1 MLDETIEHLGS
12 GRVAAFV
19 AEPIGGATTG
29 ASVPPDDYWPA
40 VAEVCRRH
48 GVLLVADEVM
58 TGFGRTGAWFA
69 CDHWGV
75 QPDVL
80 VAGKGASSG
89 YWPLG
94 LAIASGT
101 VHDTVRAGGGFV
113 HGFTWSHHPA
123 GAAVGLAVLTRIVE
137 DGLVERSRVLGARL
151 LDELRAALADVAI
164 VGDVRGKGLLVG
176 IELVADRD
184 TKEPFPRAAGVVE
197 QVTRV
202 AKDLGLLVYPS
213 TGCANGVDGDLFLI
227 GPPLVITDDQLATIV
242 TRTHT
247 AARPRLALE
256 SDSMGPRLSGGGR
269 RPWVR
274 RISVR
279 RSSGMARASWPAWPT
294 TVSAATRLLIT
305 ASSVASTAAAKN
317 GFSASSASWS
327 RRTTSEPPAR
337 GRRVPVLNATKISPL
352 PWCATEPVRARP
364 SPARRASRSSW
375 CDDIGASV
383 ASTTMQLPAGSS
395 RANCQPPAAN
405 SRPTGTPSTVRSAP
419 DAEVGQ
425 HERTEPVADEVTCRD
440 ADPIPPLNPRQHI
453 PVPAPTAPSTT
464 GPRVGTA
471 RRRDGARRRQP
482 PPPAPNDR
490 RSATSRRTP
499 RPSG

>member
-1 MLDETIEHLGS
+1 MRRGRALSEHVYSRAAGLPVAVAAHGCEIVDANGNRYLDACSGAIAVNLGHGDPFVIDALTRQLRTVDSVHATTFTTETLEAYANALAPLVPVRDARIFPVSGGSEAIETACKLARAFHLARGEPDRHLVLARHSSYHGNTRGALDLSGRDPLRAPYLPWLGLTERGPAMYPYRVPLSGEEHAARLDETIEHLGPD
-12 GRVAAFV
+12 RVAAFV

-48 GVLLVADEVM
+48 GVLLITDEVM

-94 LAIASGT
+94 LTIASGT

-123 GAAVGLAVLTRIVE
+123 GAAVGHAVLTRIID
-137 DGLVERSRVLGARL
+137 DGLVEHSRVLGARL

-184 TKEPFPRAAGVVE
+184 TKEPFPRAAGVAE
-197 QVTRV
+197 QVTRA

-227 GPPLVITDDQLATIV
+227 GPPLVITDAELTTIV

-247 AARPRLALE
+247 AL
-256 SDSMGPRLSGGGR
+256 
-269 RPWVR
+269 
-274 RISVR
+274 
-279 RSSGMARASWPAWPT
+279 T
-294 TVSAATRLLIT
+294 TL
-305 ASSVASTAAAKN
+305 
-317 GFSASSASWS
+317 
-327 RRTTSEPPAR
+327 
-337 GRRVPVLNATKISPL
+337 
-352 PWCATEPVRARP
+352 
-364 SPARRASRSSW
+364 
-375 CDDIGASV
+375 
-383 ASTTMQLPAGSS
+383 QL
-395 RANCQPPAAN
+395 
-405 SRPTGTPSTVRSAP
+405 
-419 DAEVGQ
+419 
-425 HERTEPVADEVTCRD
+425 
-440 ADPIPPLNPRQHI
+440 
-453 PVPAPTAPSTT
+453 
-464 GPRVGTA
+464 
-471 RRRDGARRRQP
+471 
-482 PPPAPNDR
+482 
-490 RSATSRRTP
+490 
-499 RPSG
+499 